1 VSPFSLRIASK
12 SYNHALMNMRGVKPI
27 PANTSKLSAWL
38 WDFSGAFADIGVLF
52 PLAIPLIAKNGF
64 NPTSLFL
71 SAGLFYI
78 VSAYYFRITM
88 PVQPLK
94 AMAAIAI
101 ASGIGVGTIHAAGC
115 VMGALLIT
123 LALTGLSVKLGA
135 LFPTS
140 VIRGIQLGLGMIL
153 IRTSWG
159 LITGDIQ
166 IAMLA
171 LALLGLAYFVRKAV
185 PPLIPV
191 LALGLVLS
199 IQRVHVGAFGPVAFL
214 PALPSPADFW
224 TGFVVLVIPQI
235 ALTFGNAIV
244 ATEAT
249 AKILYGASA
258 ARLNLRSIPLSMG
271 IANIATG
278 LLGGVPMCHGSGGLT
293 AHAKFGAKSER
304 SGYII
309 GAFLIIVALLFGESA
324 LNVISAFPIGILG
337 VLLMSVGV
345 LHATL
350 IRDIIPTDWPAGW
363 FPLMIALVTA
373 VTGVAS
379 QNLSIG
385 FVAGIALHTVGHLWK
400 RAKQPLRNV

>member
-1 VSPFSLRIASK
+1 MA
-12 SYNHALMNMRGVKPI
+12 I
-27 PANTSKLSAWL
+27 PANTRKLSAWL
-38 WDFSGAFADIGVLF
+38 WDLSGAFADIGVLF

-64 NPTSLFL
+64 NPTALFL
-71 SAGLFYI
+71 AAGLFYI
-78 VSAYYFRITM
+78 GSACYFRITM

-123 LALTGLSVKLGA
+123 LALTRWSFKLGA

-159 LITGDIQ
+159 MITDDLQ
-166 IAMLA
+166 VALLA
-171 LALLGLAYFVRKAV
+171 LALLGFTYFFRKAV

-191 LALGLVLS
+191 LVLGLVLS
-199 IQRVHVGAFGPVAFL
+199 IQRVHVSAFGPVSFV
-214 PALPSPADFW
+214 PALPSPADLW

-249 AKILYGASA
+249 AKTLYGASA
-258 ARLNLRSIPLSMG
+258 ARLNLKSIPLSMG
-271 IANIATG
+271 IANIVTG
-278 LLGGVPMCHGSGGLT
+278 VLGGVPMCHGSGGLT
-293 AHAKFGAKSER
+293 AHAKFGARSER

-309 GAFLIIVALLFGESA
+309 GAFLVVTALLFGESA

-350 IRDIIPTDWPAGW
+350 VRDIIPTDWSPNWLADW
-363 FPLMIALVTA
+363 FPLTVALVTA
-373 VTGVAS
+373 VTGVVS
-379 QNLSIG
+379 RNLTVG
-385 FVAGIALHTVGHLWK
+385 FAAGIALHFIGQLWGQLWTRARQPQRK
-400 RAKQPLRNV
+400 RRPRL